1 MKKILFS
8 IVLAALLGTAN
19 QASAQCNGSSV
30 LITNV
35 VVTNSGLT
43 YNYSYDWK
51 YVNGDASILV
61 VLKCNGVVVDQGPC
75 LDDLKTRSG
84 SDINTVFHEANSV
97 TFTSTCSG
105 LKEIEFRIHAS
116 KNCHGTFCPLPP
128 LAPLPVNFA
137 AFTATRNKANVSIN
151 WSTASEQNNSG
162 FAVERNVNGT
172 WEQMAFV
179 ASQSFNGNSSSK
191 LNYSYT
197 DYNNVKGVS
206 QYRIKQ
212 IDLDA
217 TAKYSD
223 IKAVVGESQGGR
235 TVVYPNPSD
244 NGKVNVVFDN
254 ASVTSRDVTV
264 TDMSGRIV
272 KQLRGVTNNNVTI
285 ENLNP
290 GIYSLRVVVSATG
303 EQSVEKVVV
312 NKR

>member
-8 IVLAALLGTAN
+8 IVFVALLGAFK

-30 LITNV
+30 QVTNV

-43 YNYSYDWK
+43 YNYSYDWR
-51 YVNGDASILV
+51 YVNGNASILV
-61 VLKCNGVVVDQGPC
+61 VLLCNGVVVAQGPC
-75 LDDLKTRSG
+75 LDDLKSRSG
-84 SDINTVFHEANSV
+84 SNPNLVFHEANSV
-97 TFTSTCSG
+97 TYPSACAG

-116 KNCHGTFCPLPP
+116 QNCNGNFCPLPS
-128 LAPLPVNFA
+128 LSPLPVNFA
-137 AFTATRNKANVSIN
+137 AFTATRNKANVSIS

-172 WEQMAFV
+172 WEQIAFV
-179 ASQSFNGNSSSK
+179 ASQSFNGNSSS
-191 LNYSYT
+191 LLSYSYT
-197 DYNNVKGVS
+197 DFNNVKGVS

-212 IDLDA
+212 IDINA

-244 NGKVNVVFDN
+244 NGKINVVFDN
-254 ASVTSRDVTV
+254 ASATSRDVTV

-290 GIYSLRVVVSATG
+290 GIYSLRVVVPATG
-303 EQSVEKVVV
+303 DQSVEKIVV